1 MFLGKIEAGMPL
13 RPTLPR
19 RPAMHWRLHRSPH
32 RTGVCQNRKTDRRPA
47 NARGGRRGSNSVIVW
62 SRYSTCTRP
71 QCAVWF
77 HGCRPIDAYQF
88 SVPTCQGK
96 SKRLSGKLRYG
107 TSKREQCSQVTR
119 SAGDRN
125 SLFTSKYRLP
135 LTVTC
140 SNICRH
146 FSYQQPKAAVPVSAI
161 NRGVR
166 SSLFSI
172 IARISSRSFSNVLT
186 LTWR

>member
-107 TSKREQCSQVTR
+107 TSKREQCSHVTR
-119 SAGDRN
+119 SARGSQFPLHLQIPTTIDSDLFKYLP
-125 SLFTSKYRLP
+125 SLL
-135 LTVTC
+135 L
-140 SNICRH
+140 
-146 FSYQQPKAAVPVSAI
+146 SATK
-161 NRGVR
+161 G
-166 SSLFSI
+166 SGTGLSHK
-172 IARISSRSFSNVLT
+172 SRSPKLIILNHRSHLI
-186 LTWR
+186 